1 MAQKEISVNNDKILL
16 PIFIVSLILISIL
29 VGNFIST
36 FILSLISIVLIS
48 FVYSIIKIRKFDKEL
63 INKIKESSYI
73 LSFSFLTT
81 LIIAIV
87 LPYVIFHNSFVNIF
101 VIQYV
106 YLLPILFIF
115 FTSLYLYSALVH
127 KTQPEYSHIL
137 KSSLI
142 ITIIISLI
150 ISLFLVVGS
159 NYIYNQRT
167 EIHNENIEQTMS
179 ELNDKTNN
187 LYQPEFEI
195 FNEIKTYQNNF
206 LDEANHQKNEFQN
219 LDENR
224 GLCIATNCAKTIVD
238 KSYHLLVVAV
248 NSAVIQGTL
257 EQANEEMEYINSEKF
272 KQNFTSLNEY
282 KTFLKNKIDSS
293 EFTISS
299 LSNENKDILNL
310 LESEFT
316 YKGFK
321 ALIEETTK
329 KQESAGMIG
338 LFSESGSI
346 FGTDSLFYN
355 SLSYAIQHSIPFKE
369 LFRLVIKASIYTG
382 QQGKNPDLFV
392 QIYENQDIGESN
404 ESKVIRYKL
413 ILDRIER

>member
-1 MAQKEISVNNDKILL
+1 MAQKEVSVNNDKILL
-16 PIFIVSLILISIL
+16 PIFIVSLIFISIM
-29 VGNFIST
+29 VGNFVST
-36 FILSLISIVLIS
+36 FILSLISIIIIS
-48 FVYSIIKIRKFDKEL
+48 FIYSIIQIRKFDKEL

-81 LIIAIV
+81 LIIATI
-87 LPYVIFHNSFVNIF
+87 LPYVLLHNSFVNIYL
-101 VIQYV
+101 IQYV

-115 FTSLYLYSALVH
+115 FSSLYIYSALIH
-127 KTQPEYSHIL
+127 KTQPEYAHIL
-137 KSSLI
+137 KFSLI
-142 ITIIISLI
+142 ITIIISI
-150 ISLFLVVGS
+150 VISLFLAVGS

-167 EIHNENIEQTMS
+167 EIYNENFEQTIS
-179 ELNDKTNN
+179 ELNDKTTN
-187 LYQPEFEI
+187 LYQPDYQI
-195 FNEIKTYQNNF
+195 FNEIKLYQDNF
-206 LDEANHQKNEFQN
+206 LDAVNKQKNEFQT

-224 GLCIATNCAKTIVD
+224 SLCIATNCAKTIVD
-238 KSYHLLVVAV
+238 KAYHLIVVVV
-248 NSAVIQGTL
+248 NSVVIQGTL
-257 EQANEEMEYINSEKF
+257 EQANEEIDYINSEEF
-272 KQNFTSLNEY
+272 NQNFTSLEEY
-282 KTFLKNKIDSS
+282 KSYLKDQIDAS

-299 LSNENKDILNL
+299 LLDENKNTLNQ

-316 YKGFK
+316 YKNFK
-321 ALIEETTK
+321 KLIEETTQ

-346 FGTDSLFYN
+346 FETNSLFYN
-355 SLSYAIQHSIPFKE
+355 GLSYAIQHSIPFKE

-392 QIYENQDIGESN
+392 QIYENKDIEEST